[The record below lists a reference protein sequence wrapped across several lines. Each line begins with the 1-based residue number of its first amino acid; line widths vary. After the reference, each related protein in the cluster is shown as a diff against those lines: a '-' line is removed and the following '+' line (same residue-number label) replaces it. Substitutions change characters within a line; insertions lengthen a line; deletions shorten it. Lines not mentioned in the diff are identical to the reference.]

1 MLPDLLAAVERLPVV
16 GALKASFYAYPLV
29 NALHILSIGMLV
41 GAVVLMDL
49 RILGLARGVE
59 REPFL
64 HLMRVTAAL
73 AFPVAALTGLT
84 LFSVRARDY
93 AANPAFQAKLVL
105 LVLAGLNFWAFRRI
119 AGRAAAGAPYP
130 PAAKALAALSI
141 ALWLAVLVAG
151 RFIGFL

>member
-1 MLPDLLAAVERLPVV
+1 MLPDLLAAIERLPVA

-73 AFPVAALTGLT
+73 AFPVAVLTGLA
-84 LFSVRARDY
+84 LFSVRAGEY
-93 AANPAFQAKLVL
+93 AANPAFQAKLAL
-105 LVLAGLNFWAFRRI
+105 LVLAGLNFGAFRRI
-119 AGRAAAGAPYP
+119 AAPAAAGAPYP
-130 PAAKALAALSI
+130 PAARALAALSI
-141 ALWLAVLVAG
+141 VLWLAVLVAG

>member
-1 MLPDLLAAVERLPVV
+1 MLPDLLAAIERLPVA

-64 HLMRVTAAL
+64 HMMRVTAAL
-73 AFPVAALTGLT
+73 AFPVAVLTGLT
-84 LFSVRARDY
+84 LFSVRAGEY
-93 AANPAFQAKLVL
+93 AANPAFQAKLAL
-105 LVLAGLNFWAFRRI
+105 LVLVGLNFWAFRRV
-119 AGRAAAGAPYP
+119 AAPAAAGAPYP
-130 PAAKALAALSI
+130 AAAKALAALSL
-141 ALWLAVLVAG
+141 ALWPAILVAG

>member
-1 MLPDLLAAVERLPVV
+1 
-16 GALKASFYAYPLV
+16 
-29 NALHILSIGMLV
+29 
-41 GAVVLMDL
+41 
-49 RILGLARGVE
+49 ILGLARGVE

-84 LFSVRARDY
+84 LFSVRAGEY
-93 AANPAFQAKLVL
+93 AANPAFQAKLAL
-105 LVLAGLNFWAFRRI
+105 LVLAGLNFRAFRRI
-119 AGRAAAGAPYP
+119 AAPAAAGAPYP
-130 PAAKALAALSI
+130 PVAKALAALSI

>member
-1 MLPDLLAAVERLPVV
+1 MLAELLAGVERLPMV

-29 NALHILSIGMLV
+29 NALHILAIGMLV

-64 HLMRVTAAL
+64 RLMRVTAAL
-73 AFPVAALTGLT
+73 AFAVAVLTGLA
-84 LFSVRARDY
+84 LFSVRAREY
-93 AANPAFQAKLVL
+93 AVNPAFQAKLAL
-105 LVLAGLNFWAFRRI
+105 LVLAGLNFGAFHWI
-119 AGRAAAGAPYP
+119 AAPAAGAPCRQ
-130 PAAKALAALSI
+130 AARALAALSI
-141 ALWLAVLVAG
+141 GLWLAVLVAG

>member
-1 MLPDLLAAVERLPVV
+1 MLPDLLAGIERLPAV

-49 RILGLARGVE
+49 RILGLARRVE

-64 HLMRVTAAL
+64 QLMRVTAAL
-73 AFPVAALTGLT
+73 AFPVAALSGLT
-84 LFSVRARDY
+84 LFSVRAREY
-93 AANPAFQAKLVL
+93 AANPAFQAKLAL
-105 LVLAGLNFWAFRRI
+105 LVLAGLNLWAYRRL
-119 AGRAAAGAPYP
+119 AAPAAAGGPFP
-130 PAAKALAALSI
+130 PAARALAALSI